1 MTNATAT
8 NPPSRR
14 FLRTRSEILFVAAS
28 VIWAAVII
36 DTGATAWPVAM
47 WITTALIPYAP
58 YQHRTDSPEPASPTG
73 TGTPT

>member
-1 MTNATAT
+1 MNNATDT

-28 VIWAAVII
+28 VIWAAVMI
-36 DTGATAWPVAM
+36 DTGESAWPVAM
-47 WITTALIPYAP
+47 WITSALIPYSL
-58 YQHRTDSPEPASPTG
+58 YQHRTDSAESDST